1 MEATLNLLG
10 ISGKM
15 ILLQAI
21 PFLVTLIGLHFII
34 FKPVLALLAEREKNI
49 HGFRKEAELLKE
61 EVAGK
66 MAELEERLGSAR
78 AEAAAERGRLRAEA
92 VVAEQEIVGAARGR
106 ADKLIAEARA
116 EVAAEYATASAQL
129 EAHAAELSRVI
140 ATRVLG
146 RDVGEG

>member
-21 PFLVTLIGLHFII
+21 PFLIALIGLHFII

-49 HGFRKEAELLKE
+49 HGFRKEADSLKD
-61 EVAGK
+61 EVAAK
-66 MAELEERLGSAR
+66 MAELEERLASAR
-78 AEAAAERGRLRAEA
+78 AEAATERSRLRAEA
-92 VVAEQEIVGAARGR
+92 VAAEQEILGAARGR
-106 ADKLIAEARA
+106 AETLIAEARA
-116 EVAAEYATASAQL
+116 EIAAESAAASAQL
-129 EAHAAELSRVI
+129 ETHATELSRAI

-146 RDVGEG
+146 REVGKG